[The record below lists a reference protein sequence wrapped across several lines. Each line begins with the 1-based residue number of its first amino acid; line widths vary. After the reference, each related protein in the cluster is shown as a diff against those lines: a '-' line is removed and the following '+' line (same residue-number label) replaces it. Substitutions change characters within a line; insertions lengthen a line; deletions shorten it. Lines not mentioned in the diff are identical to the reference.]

1 MRVVTL
7 LSDLGSYSAELAALR
22 GRILSMPPGLKFV
35 DISHDAH
42 PYDLLASAFM
52 VRGYYPHFPPGTLH
66 VISVNMFG
74 DEPQHVLASYG
85 DQWFMAPDNGIIP
98 MLLEPN
104 PCQAY
109 RFRVPIPVPASLLRD
124 LYLPA
129 IARLEENGF
138 RPDDYFIPYS
148 SPQARTWEK
157 PQKVDENVRVSI
169 LFNDEAGNAHT
180 NIDRRFFATEMENR
194 DWRIHLGAGT
204 WMHNITGRGGADPGN
219 VYLGWNEAGM
229 LYVGMVNGEAVRFLG
244 LRAGRHLLMEIK

>member
-7 LSDLGSYSAELAALR
+7 LSDLGSHSAALAALR
-22 GRILSMPPGLKFV
+22 GRMLAMPPGLQFV

-42 PYDLLASAFM
+42 PYDLLATAFM

-74 DEPQHVLASYG
+74 DEPQHVLAAYG

-104 PCQAY
+104 RPQAF
-109 RFRVPIPVPASLLRD
+109 RFRVPVPVPPSLLRD

-129 IARLEENGF
+129 IARLEESGF
-138 RPDDYFIPYS
+138 VPDDYFIPYT
-148 SPQARTWEK
+148 SPQAKTWEK
-157 PQKVDENVRVSI
+157 PQPMEDSVRLAI

-194 DWRIHLGAGT
+194 KWRIHVGAGT
-204 WMHNITGRGGADPGN
+204 WLSGVTGPGGAPPGN

-229 LYVGMVNGEAVRFLG
+229 LYIGMVSGEAVRFLG
-244 LRAGRHLLMEIK
+244 LRAGNHLLMEVE